1 LSKADIGLIG
11 LGVMGRNL
19 ALNMADHG
27 YHVAVHNRTQSVTDD
42 FVGGFSGNDGGLTG
56 CRSLAELVA
65 AIRPPRPIVMMVK
78 AGDPVDEL
86 LAAMRP
92 HLEPGDIPIDA
103 GNANFH
109 NTIRRSASLKEAGFA
124 YLGVGVSG
132 GEEGARRGPSI
143 MAGGPREAFQRVE
156 PILNAI
162 AADYDGEPCAAWLGA
177 DGAGHFVKSVHNGI
191 EYAEMQLI
199 AEICEIMRTGFAMR
213 PADIGDVFKQW
224 NTGELESY
232 LVEITAEILTTEDP
246 VNGGPIIDVIVDS
259 AGQKGTGRW
268 TAIEALQ
275 LGLPAPSID
284 AAVVARVISARKAE
298 RLTTEV
304 LYQTIDRPS
313 VNPFDRA
320 AIAMLE
326 GALLG
331 GRIAMYAQ
339 GFVLMAGASQTYGW
353 NLPLAG
359 IARIW
364 RAGCIIRSRLLN
376 PIAAAFAETPD
387 LPNLFNDTKLAG
399 MMTRSHEAM
408 RKTAVLALAQGIPAP
423 ALCSALAY
431 FDSMRQG
438 RSSAAM
444 IQAQRDFFGA
454 HGFRRTDRDGDHHGP
469 WGGTDV

>member
-1 LSKADIGLIG
+1 MSTADIGLIG
-11 LGVMGRNL
+11 LGVMGRSL

-27 YHVAVHNRTQSVTDD
+27 YQVGVYNRTQSVTDD
-42 FVGGFSGNDGGLTG
+42 FVQRFSGNDGGLTG

-78 AGDPVDEL
+78 AGGPVDEL
-86 LAAMRP
+86 IAAMRP
-92 HLEPGDIPIDA
+92 HLAPGDIAIDA

-109 NTIRRSASLKEAGFA
+109 NTIRRSAAMKEAGFA

-132 GEEGARRGPSI
+132 GEEGARHGPSI
-143 MAGGPREAFQRVE
+143 MAGGEREAFERVE

-162 AADYDGEPCAAWLGA
+162 AAKYDGEPCAAYLGA

-199 AEICEIMRTGFAMR
+199 AEIYEIMRTGFGMR
-213 PADIGDVFKQW
+213 PADIGDVFGQW
-224 NTGELESY
+224 NEGELESY
-232 LVEITAEILTTEDP
+232 LVEITAEILRTEDP
-246 VNGGPIIDVIVDS
+246 VGGGPIIDVIVDS

-298 RLTTEV
+298 RLGTKA
-304 LYQTIDRPS
+304 LYHDMDQPSGLQID
-313 VNPFDRA
+313 DA

-376 PIAAAFAETPD
+376 PIATAFAETPD
-387 LPNLFNDTKLAG
+387 LSNLFTTTDFAG
-399 MMTRSHEAM
+399 MMVGSHEAM
-408 RKTAVLALAQGIPAP
+408 RKSATLSIVQGIPAP

-431 FDSMRQG
+431 FDGMRQG

-454 HGFRRTDRDGDHHGP
+454 HGFKRTDRDGDHHGP
-469 WGGTDV
+469 WGGTEA

>member
-1 LSKADIGLIG
+1 MSGADIGLIG

-27 YHVAVHNRTQSVTDD
+27 YRVAVHNRTQSVTDD
-42 FVGGFSGNDGGLTG
+42 VVGGFSGNDGGLTG

-86 LAAMRP
+86 IAAMRP

-109 NTIRRSASLKEAGFA
+109 NTIRRSAALKEAGFA

-162 AADYDGEPCAAWLGA
+162 AAEYDGEPCAAWLGA

-199 AEICEIMRTGFAMR
+199 AEIYEIMRTAFAMR
-213 PADIGDVFKQW
+213 PADIGDVFGQW
-224 NTGELESY
+224 NQGPLESY
-232 LVEITAEILTTEDP
+232 LVEITAAILATEDAAS
-246 VNGGPIIDVIVDS
+246 GGPIIDVIVDK

-284 AAVVARVISARKAE
+284 AAVVARVISARKAD
-298 RLTTEV
+298 RLATEA

-313 VNPFDRA
+313 GKPIDDAV
-320 AIAMLE
+320 IAMLE

-339 GFVLMAGASQTYGW
+339 GFGLMAGASQTYGW
-353 NLPLAG
+353 DLPLST

-376 PIAAAFAETPD
+376 PIAAAFAETPN
-387 LPNLFNDTKLAG
+387 LPNLFTATDLAG
-399 MMTRSHEAM
+399 MMIHSHEAM
-408 RKTAVLALAQGIPAP
+408 RKTAALALAQGIPAP
-423 ALCSALAY
+423 AQCSALAY
-431 FDSMRQG
+431 FDGMRQG

-454 HGFRRTDRDGDHHGP
+454 HSFKRTDRDGDHHGP
-469 WGGTDV
+469 WGGTDA

>member
-1 LSKADIGLIG
+1 MNSADIGLIG
-11 LGVMGRNL
+11 LGVMGRSL

-27 YHVAVHNRTQSVTDD
+27 YHVAVYNRTQSVTDD
-42 FVGGFSGNDGGLTG
+42 FVKGFSGKEGGLTG
-56 CRSLAELVA
+56 CRSLAELVS
-65 AIRPPRPIVMMVK
+65 AIQPPRPIVMMVK

-86 LAAMRP
+86 IAAMRP
-92 HLEPGDIPIDA
+92 HLAPGDIPIDA
-103 GNANFH
+103 GNADFH
-109 NTIRRSASLKEAGFA
+109 NTIRRSAALKEAGFA

-143 MAGGPREAFQRVE
+143 MAGGERQAYERVE

-162 AADYDGEPCAAWLGA
+162 AAKYDGEPCAAWLGA

-199 AEICEIMRTGFAMR
+199 AEIYEIMRTGFGMR
-213 PADIGDVFKQW
+213 PADIGEVFGHW
-224 NTGELESY
+224 NAGELESY
-232 LVEITAEILTTEDP
+232 LVEITAEILATEDP
-246 VNGGPIIDVIVDS
+246 VSGGPIIDVIVDS

-298 RLTTEV
+298 RLGTEA
-304 LYQTIDRPS
+304 LYQGMDRPS
-313 VNPFDRA
+313 GHQIDDA

-326 GALLG
+326 GALLA

-353 NLPLAG
+353 DLPLAR

-376 PIAAAFAETPD
+376 PIAAAFTETPD
-387 LPNLFNDTKLAG
+387 LPNLFGDADLAG
-399 MMTRSHEAM
+399 MMIGSHEAM
-408 RKTAVLALAQGIPAP
+408 RKTAALALAQGIPAP

-431 FDSMRQG
+431 FDGMRQG

-454 HGFRRTDRDGDHHGP
+454 HSFKRTDRDGDHHGP

>member
-1 LSKADIGLIG
+1 MSEADIGLIG
-11 LGVMGRNL
+11 LGVMGKNL

-42 FVGGFSGNDGGLTG
+42 FVDGFAGKNGGLTG
-56 CRSLAELVA
+56 CRSLADLVA
-65 AIRPPRPIVMMVK
+65 GIRPPRPIVMMVK

-86 LAAMRP
+86 IAAMRG

-109 NTIRRSASLKEAGFA
+109 DTIRRSKALKEAGFA
-124 YLGVGVSG
+124 YLDVGVSG
-132 GEEGARRGPSI
+132 GEEGARHGPSI
-143 MAGGPREAFQRVE
+143 MAGGEREAYERVA
-156 PILNAI
+156 PILTAI
-162 AADYDGEPCAAWLGA
+162 AADYDGEPCADYLGT

-191 EYAEMQLI
+191 EYAEMQMI
-199 AEICEIMRTGFAMR
+199 AEIYEVMRTGFAMP
-213 PADIGDVFKQW
+213 PAEIGDVFRQW
-224 NTGELESY
+224 NKGDLESY
-232 LVEITAEILTTEDP
+232 LIEVTAEILATEDAAS
-246 VNGGPIIDVIVDS
+246 GGPIIDIIVDS

-284 AAVVARVISARKAE
+284 AAVVARVISARKEE
-298 RLTTEV
+298 RLATEA
-304 LYQTIDRPS
+304 LYQSIDGPS
-313 VNPFDRA
+313 GLQIDEA

-353 NLPLAG
+353 SLPLER

-376 PIAAAFAETPD
+376 PIAVAFAEMPD
-387 LPNLFNDTKLAG
+387 RRNLFSDAKLAG

-408 RKTAVLALAQGIPAP
+408 RKTAAMALAQGIPAP

-431 FDSMRQG
+431 FDGMRQG

-454 HGFRRTDRDGDHHGP
+454 HGFRRTDSDGDHHGP
-469 WGGTDV
+469 WGGTDA

>member
-1 LSKADIGLIG
+1 MSTADIGLIG
-11 LGVMGRNL
+11 LGVMGRSL

-27 YHVAVHNRTQSVTDD
+27 YQVGVYNRTQSVTDD
-42 FVGGFSGNDGGLTG
+42 FVQRFSGNDGGLTG

-78 AGDPVDEL
+78 AGGPVDEL
-86 LAAMRP
+86 IAAMRP
-92 HLEPGDIPIDA
+92 HLAPGDIPIDA

-109 NTIRRSASLKEAGFA
+109 NTIRRSAAMKEAGFA

-132 GEEGARRGPSI
+132 GKEGARHGPSI
-143 MAGGPREAFQRVE
+143 MAGGEREAFERVE

-162 AADYDGEPCAAWLGA
+162 AAKYDGEPCAAYLGA

-199 AEICEIMRTGFAMR
+199 AEIYEIMRTVFGMR
-213 PADIGDVFKQW
+213 PADIGDVFGQW
-224 NTGELESY
+224 NEGELESY
-232 LVEITAEILTTEDP
+232 LVEITAEILRTEDP
-246 VNGGPIIDVIVDS
+246 VGGGPIIDVIVDS
-259 AGQKGTGRW
+259 ADQKGTGRW

-284 AAVVARVISARKAE
+284 AAVVARMISARKAE
-298 RLTTEV
+298 RLGTKA
-304 LYQTIDRPS
+304 LYQGMDRPS
-313 VNPFDRA
+313 GLQIDYA

-376 PIAAAFAETPD
+376 PIAAAFVMPRLPD
-387 LPNLFNDTKLAG
+387 KMPPHSG
-399 MMTRSHEAM
+399 HP
-408 RKTAVLALAQGIPAP
+408 G
-423 ALCSALAY
+423 
-431 FDSMRQG
+431 
-438 RSSAAM
+438 
-444 IQAQRDFFGA
+444 
-454 HGFRRTDRDGDHHGP
+454 
-469 WGGTDV
+469 